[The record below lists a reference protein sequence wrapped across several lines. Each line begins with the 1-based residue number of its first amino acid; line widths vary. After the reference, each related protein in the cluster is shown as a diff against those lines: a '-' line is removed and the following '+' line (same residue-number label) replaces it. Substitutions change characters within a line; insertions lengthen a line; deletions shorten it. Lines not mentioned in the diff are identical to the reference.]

1 MFRKKFEK
9 KLFSNVIIISHLTI
23 MTCMVSGCDETRR
36 VFGQTKLAPDEFTV
50 YRRAPLNIPPDFS
63 LRPPNPG
70 AKRLDNVDPH
80 TSVGKTLGV
89 LDSGRDKR
97 SKKNLKYSSGEAA
110 LLQLFET
117 DRANPNI
124 RKLIERE
131 TASLYE
137 KDKTITD
144 KMLFWATKPKFGTA
158 LDPVKEKKRIEQN
171 QVLGKKINSGEVP
184 IISRK
189 TKSKIPAIWR

>member
-1 MFRKKFEK
+1 MMF
-9 KLFSNVIIISHLTI
+9 
-23 MTCMVSGCDETRR
+23 MVSGCDETKR
-36 VFGQTKLAPDEFTV
+36 VFGQTKMAPDEFTV

-63 LRPPNPG
+63 LRPPKPG
-70 AKRLDNVDPH
+70 AKRMDNIDPRG
-80 TSVGKTLGV
+80 SIGETLGV
-89 LDSGRDKR
+89 LENSRDKG
-97 SKKNLKYSSGEAA
+97 SKKNLKHSTGEAA

-117 DRANPNI
+117 DKANPNI
-124 RKLIERE
+124 RRLIERE

-144 KMLFWATKPKFGTA
+144 KMVFWATKPKFGTA

-171 QVLGKKINSGEVP
+171 QVLGKKINTGEVP

-189 TKSKIPAIWR
+189 SKSKLRAIWR

>member
-1 MFRKKFEK
+1 M
-9 KLFSNVIIISHLTI
+9 
-23 MTCMVSGCDETRR
+23 
-36 VFGQTKLAPDEFTV
+36 
-50 YRRAPLNIPPDFS
+50 
-63 LRPPNPG
+63 
-70 AKRLDNVDPH
+70 
-80 TSVGKTLGV
+80 
-89 LDSGRDKR
+89 
-97 SKKNLKYSSGEAA
+97 KYSSGEAA

-144 KMLFWATKPKFGTA
+144 KMIFWATKPKFGTA

-189 TKSKIPAIWR
+189 SKSKIPAIWR

>member
-1 MFRKKFEK
+1 MGYNKTYIF
-9 KLFSNVIIISHLTI
+9 
-23 MTCMVSGCDETRR
+23 
-36 VFGQTKLAPDEFTV
+36 FT
-50 YRRAPLNIPPDFS
+50 
-63 LRPPNPG
+63 
-70 AKRLDNVDPH
+70 
-80 TSVGKTLGV
+80 
-89 LDSGRDKR
+89 KR

-144 KMLFWATKPKFGTA
+144 KMIFWATKPKFGTA

-189 TKSKIPAIWR
+189 IKSKIQAIWR

>member
-1 MFRKKFEK
+1 
-9 KLFSNVIIISHLTI
+9 
-23 MTCMVSGCDETRR
+23 MTCMVSGCDETKR
-36 VFGQTKLAPDEFTV
+36 VFSQTKLAPDEFTV

-70 AKRLDNVDPH
+70 AKSLDSVDPRA
-80 TSVGKTLGV
+80 SIGKTLGV
-89 LDSGRDKR
+89 LDNTRDKG
-97 SKKNLKYSSGEAA
+97 SEKNLKYSSGEAA
-110 LLQLFET
+110 LLELFET
-117 DRANPNI
+117 DKANPNI

-144 KMLFWATKPKFGTA
+144 KMVFWSTKPKFGTT

-171 QVLGKKINSGEVP
+171 QVLGKKINAGEVP

>member
-1 MFRKKFEK
+1 MLEELKERGFYQQSTHPEQ
-9 KLFSNVIIISHLTI
+9 
-23 MTCMVSGCDETRR
+23 M
-36 VFGQTKLAPDEFTV
+36 
-50 YRRAPLNIPPDFS
+50 
-63 LRPPNPG
+63 
-70 AKRLDNVDPH
+70 AKRLENVDPR
-80 TSVGKTLGV
+80 TSIGKTLGV
-89 LDSGRDKR
+89 LDNSRDKR
-97 SKKNLKYSSGEAA
+97 SEKNLKYSSGEAA

-137 KDKTITD
+137 KDKTITE
-144 KMLFWATKPKFGTA
+144 KMIFWATKPKFGTA

-189 TKSKIPAIWR
+189 IKSKIPAIWR